1 MLKLF
6 YDGVGGA
13 ELKKLEWNS
22 SKHVDNMELQRQRLL
37 ILERRRLLILENF
50 LSRV

>member
-1 MLKLF
+1 VKLF

-22 SKHVDNMELQRQRLL
+22 SKHVDNIGAAASEAT
-37 ILERRRLLILENF
+37 NF
-50 LSRV
+50 GAAEATNFGEFFI